1 MSAAFAPMLS
11 KKLARASGAR
21 RVEVGELPNTCESA
35 SINAFGLLLM
45 APGSGVG
52 DDVVPVAIGEV
63 EPLPGADVVLNDVV
77 LKEEES
83 PGRHR
88 L

>member
-1 MSAAFAPMLS
+1 M
-11 KKLARASGAR
+11 ASG
-21 RVEVGELPNTCESA
+21 N
-35 SINAFGLLLM
+35 
-45 APGSGVG
+45 
-52 DDVVPVAIGEV
+52 DVVKEAVPVAVGGV
-63 EPLPGADVVLNDVV
+63 EPLPGADVVLNGVV

>member
-1 MSAAFAPMLS
+1 
-11 KKLARASGAR
+11 
-21 RVEVGELPNTCESA
+21 
-35 SINAFGLLLM
+35 M

>member
-1 MSAAFAPMLS
+1 MLS
-11 KKLARASGAR
+11 RKLARASGAR
-21 RVEVGELPNTCESA
+21 RVDVDELPNTCDSA
-35 SINAFGLLLM
+35 SINAFGLLLIT
-45 APGSGVG
+45 PGNGVAKEAL
-52 DDVVPVAIGEV
+52 PVAVGEV
-63 EPLPGADVVLNDVV
+63 KPLPRADVVLNDVV

>member
-1 MSAAFAPMLS
+1 MLS

-21 RVEVGELPNTCESA
+21 RVDVDELPNTCESA

-45 APGSGVG
+45 APGNGVTKKA
-52 DDVVPVAIGEV
+52 VPVAVDGV
-63 EPLPGADVVLNDVV
+63 EPLPGADVVLNGVV